1 MSTIGVRI
9 NSMSVDWQGKEQS
22 GVKIEG
28 SVHID
33 NKKGMNFSFH
43 KDRLNILPLVEDK
56 VVPELTK
63 STRTTIR
70 NLLSAYTAAANHEG
84 QFEVDMDDD
93 EYTNSECALEE

>member
-9 NSMSVDWQGKEQS
+9 DNMKVDWKNNDQS

-43 KDRLNILPLVEDK
+43 KDRLSILPLTGSK
-56 VVPELTK
+56 IVPEVTK
-63 STRTTIR
+63 GTKTTIR
-70 NLLSAYTAAANHEG
+70 NLLAAYTAAASHES
-84 QFEVDMDDD
+84 QFEVHVEDD
-93 EYTNSECALEE
+93 ECDNLDCKLEE